1 MFRKYMSRRPSYAN
15 SLKNIKSNIS
25 LDCKLDIIEEE
36 YKKGLVELMEDDDKK
51 FTIIKEAYFKSLRN

>member
-1 MFRKYMSRRPSYAN
+1 M
-15 SLKNIKSNIS
+15 
-25 LDCKLDIIEEE
+25 DCKLDIIEEE